1 MKNQK
6 NLILPETI
14 IIDIMAMTAQLG
26 DVALDYHKKI
36 GNTNTKEII
45 RVYHRIIEKLM
56 NLDEYD
62 EDEQRVSLED
72 RRRVEHKFK
81 HKGDKHEWDYRFH
94 NESIFWRKEKR
105 RSQKVR

>member
-1 MKNQK
+1 MPLMKNQK

-72 RRRVEHKFK
+72 ICKNYKIKLPTQGR
-81 HKGDKHEWDYRFH
+81 
-94 NESIFWRKEKR
+94 
-105 RSQKVR
+105 QT

>member
-36 GNTNTKEII
+36 VNTNKKEII
-45 RVYHRIIEKLM
+45 R
-56 NLDEYD
+56 
-62 EDEQRVSLED
+62 S
-72 RRRVEHKFK
+72 
-81 HKGDKHEWDYRFH
+81 
-94 NESIFWRKEKR
+94 
-105 RSQKVR
+105 

>member
-1 MKNQK
+1 MPLMKNQK

-72 RRRVEHKFK
+72 ICKKYKIKLPTQGR
-81 HKGDKHEWDYRFH
+81 
-94 NESIFWRKEKR
+94 
-105 RSQKVR
+105 QT

>member
-1 MKNQK
+1 MPLMKNQK

-62 EDEQRVSLED
+62 EDE
-72 RRRVEHKFK
+72 KF
-81 HKGDKHEWDYRFH
+81 
-94 NESIFWRKEKR
+94 ILWRNAKTKFN
-105 RSQKVR
+105 